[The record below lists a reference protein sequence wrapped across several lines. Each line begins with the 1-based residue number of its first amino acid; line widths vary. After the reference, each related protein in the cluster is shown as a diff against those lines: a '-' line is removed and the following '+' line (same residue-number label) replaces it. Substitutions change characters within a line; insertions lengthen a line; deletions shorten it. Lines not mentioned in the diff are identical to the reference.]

1 MVYFVVGLAV
11 GSIATYFI
19 NKIWNVRETDSTE
32 TKKSPLSKRA
42 TTQPATSPSN
52 PLVDLKTDISQKP
65 QHPTTPSPQ
74 LTATPTIP
82 IYLHPIGQVEEEFRA
97 NFEKVFGILHKNGSS
112 LNLSERIDLILRN
125 SSQSENFNL
134 PDFFKNDRAFIGLYL
149 KAKNRNSESEEKA
162 LRVANDHLKWLLT
175 KDALFTQGIVGE
187 KNEISTPKLPFEFSC
202 LDEMEK
208 AAVQIDQWKVTHT
221 EKLRSFQTLDLRNLG
236 LISVPDFIGQLS
248 SLEKL
253 DLRENQLFAIPLS
266 LALLPSSCTIT
277 LDVPL
282 DRSTFDEKVRT
293 IRLTHPHLGPKIIMP
308 T

>member
-1 MVYFVVGLAV
+1 
-11 GSIATYFI
+11 
-19 NKIWNVRETDSTE
+19 
-32 TKKSPLSKRA
+32 
-42 TTQPATSPSN
+42 
-52 PLVDLKTDISQKP
+52 
-65 QHPTTPSPQ
+65 
-74 LTATPTIP
+74 
-82 IYLHPIGQVEEEFRA
+82 
-97 NFEKVFGILHKNGSS
+97 
-112 LNLSERIDLILRN
+112 
-125 SSQSENFNL
+125 
-134 PDFFKNDRAFIGLYL
+134 
-149 KAKNRNSESEEKA
+149 
-162 LRVANDHLKWLLT
+162 
-175 KDALFTQGIVGE
+175 
-187 KNEISTPKLPFEFSC
+187 
-202 LDEMEK
+202 MEK